1 MCQANAHGS
10 LTQNFVI
17 LLAAS
22 PDSLKSTAQYDCV
35 NVMGWH
41 EVFLREE
48 HFNKRENILR

>member
-1 MCQANAHGS
+1 MCQANAHGY

-22 PDSLKSTAQYDCV
+22 PDSLKSTDQYDCA